1 MQARL
6 SISRKGLRNEQ
17 SRSSKE
23 LHAVTGQEGRATH
36 SSASGWMVVHPEAP
50 DENIKLL
57 GKQMKKPF
65 LIGSALI
72 VWMILGMVIAWPTTA
87 AASEE
92 KADTPDQASVEE
104 IMGRLVQRFGSADF
118 SADFSQES
126 TLAALDIQDT
136 ATGRVWIKHP
146 GRMRW
151 EYATPETHAIITD
164 GKTLWIYR
172 PEDRQV
178 IIGDALAYFGDG
190 KGASFLSNIRLI
202 SEAFTV
208 SVAPPA
214 GEGRYTLR
222 LVPHRK
228 QLDLNE
234 IYLNID
240 KTTFDIVG
248 VLTIN
253 AYDDQTRL
261 EFKNLRF
268 SDDIAE
274 DLFHFQPPAGTDV
287 LKLEE

>member
-1 MQARL
+1 M
-6 SISRKGLRNEQ
+6 K
-17 SRSSKE
+17 
-23 LHAVTGQEGRATH
+23 
-36 SSASGWMVVHPEAP
+36 
-50 DENIKLL
+50 KLL
-57 GKQMKKPF
+57 
-65 LIGSALI
+65 LIAAALI
-72 VWMILGMVIAWPTTA
+72 VWLIFGMIMAGSPVVA
-87 AASEE
+87 AAET
-92 KADTPDQASVEE
+92 ADATDQLAVEE
-104 IMGRLVQRFGSADF
+104 IMDRLVQRFGAADF

-126 TLAALDIQDT
+126 TLAALDIRDT

-151 EYATPETHAIITD
+151 EYATPEIHAIITD

-202 SEAFTV
+202 PEAFTV

-214 GEGRYTLR
+214 GEGLHTLR
-222 LVPHRK
+222 LIPHRK

-240 KTTFDIVG
+240 KATFDIVG

-261 EFKNLRF
+261 DFKNINF
-268 SDDIAE
+268 SNDIDE
-274 DLFHFQPPAGTDV
+274 NLFHFQAPAGTDV
-287 LKLEE
+287 LKLEEGE

>member
-1 MQARL
+1 
-6 SISRKGLRNEQ
+6 
-17 SRSSKE
+17 
-23 LHAVTGQEGRATH
+23 
-36 SSASGWMVVHPEAP
+36 
-50 DENIKLL
+50 
-57 GKQMKKPF
+57 MKKS
-65 LIGSALI
+65 LLI
-72 VWMILGMVIAWPTTA
+72 VTVLIIWLLFGMA
-87 AASEE
+87 AAGASEE
-92 KADTPDQASVEE
+92 KTVVPDQPTVEE
-104 IMGRLVQRFGSADF
+104 IMDRLVQRFGSADF

-126 TLAALDIQDT
+126 TLAALDIRDT
-136 ATGRVWIKHP
+136 AAGRVWIKHP

-202 SEAFTV
+202 PEAFTV

-214 GEGRYTLR
+214 GEGLHTLR
-222 LVPHRK
+222 LIPHRK
-228 QLDLNE
+228 QLDLHE

-240 KTTFDIVG
+240 KSTFDIVG

-261 EFKNLRF
+261 EFKNLNF
-268 SDDIAE
+268 SNEMDDN
-274 DLFHFQPPAGTDV
+274 LFHFEAPAGTDV
-287 LKLEE
+287 LKLEEEE

>member
-1 MQARL
+1 M
-6 SISRKGLRNEQ
+6 K
-17 SRSSKE
+17 
-23 LHAVTGQEGRATH
+23 
-36 SSASGWMVVHPEAP
+36 
-50 DENIKLL
+50 KLL
-57 GKQMKKPF
+57 
-65 LIGSALI
+65 LIAAALI
-72 VWMILGMVIAWPTTA
+72 VWLLLGMVMVGPPAVA
-87 AASEE
+87 AAE
-92 KADTPDQASVEE
+92 KADSTDQLTVGE
-104 IMGRLVQRFGSADF
+104 IMDRLVQRFGAADF

-126 TLAALDIQDT
+126 TLAALDIRDT

-151 EYATPETHAIITD
+151 EYATPEIHAIITD

-202 SEAFTV
+202 PEAFTV

-214 GEGRYTLR
+214 GEGLHTLR
-222 LVPHRK
+222 LIPHRK

-261 EFKNLRF
+261 EFKNINF
-268 SDDIAE
+268 SNEMDE
-274 DLFHFQPPAGTDV
+274 NLFHFQAPAGTDV
-287 LKLEE
+287 LKLEEGE

>member
-1 MQARL
+1 
-6 SISRKGLRNEQ
+6 
-17 SRSSKE
+17 
-23 LHAVTGQEGRATH
+23 
-36 SSASGWMVVHPEAP
+36 
-50 DENIKLL
+50 
-57 GKQMKKPF
+57 MKKSF
-65 LIGSALI
+65 FIGSALI
-72 VWMILGMVIAWPTTA
+72 VWLILGMVIVWPTTA

-92 KADTPDQASVEE
+92 KAYTPDQASVAE
-104 IMGRLVQRFGSADF
+104 IMDRLVQRFGSADF

-126 TLAALDIQDT
+126 TLAALDIQDI

-214 GEGRYTLR
+214 GEGQYTLR

-268 SDDIAE
+268 SDDMAE
-274 DLFHFQPPAGTDV
+274 DLFHFQPPAGTDMLT
-287 LKLEE
+287 LKE

>member
-1 MQARL
+1 M
-6 SISRKGLRNEQ
+6 K
-17 SRSSKE
+17 
-23 LHAVTGQEGRATH
+23 
-36 SSASGWMVVHPEAP
+36 
-50 DENIKLL
+50 KLL
-57 GKQMKKPF
+57 
-65 LIGSALI
+65 LIAAALI
-72 VWMILGMVIAWPTTA
+72 VWLIFGMIMAGSPAVA
-87 AASEE
+87 AAE
-92 KADTPDQASVEE
+92 KADATDQLTVEK
-104 IMGRLVQRFGSADF
+104 IMDRLVQRFGAADF

-126 TLAALDIQDT
+126 TLAALDIRDT

-202 SEAFTV
+202 PEAFTV

-214 GEGRYTLR
+214 GEGLHTLR
-222 LVPHRK
+222 LIPHRK

-261 EFKNLRF
+261 EFKNINF
-268 SDDIAE
+268 SNE
-274 DLFHFQPPAGTDV
+274 MEENLFHFQAPAGTDV
-287 LKLEE
+287 LKLEEGE

>member
-1 MQARL
+1 M
-6 SISRKGLRNEQ
+6 K
-17 SRSSKE
+17 
-23 LHAVTGQEGRATH
+23 
-36 SSASGWMVVHPEAP
+36 
-50 DENIKLL
+50 KLL
-57 GKQMKKPF
+57 
-65 LIGSALI
+65 LIAAALI
-72 VWMILGMVIAWPTTA
+72 VWLIFGMIMAGSPVVA
-87 AASEE
+87 AAET
-92 KADTPDQASVEE
+92 ADATDQLAVEE
-104 IMGRLVQRFGSADF
+104 IMDRLVQRFGAADF

-126 TLAALDIQDT
+126 TLAALDIRDT

-151 EYATPETHAIITD
+151 EYATPEIHAIITD

-202 SEAFTV
+202 PEAFTV

-214 GEGRYTLR
+214 GEGLHTLR
-222 LVPHRK
+222 LIPHRK

-240 KTTFDIVG
+240 KATFDIVG

-261 EFKNLRF
+261 DFKNINF
-268 SDDIAE
+268 SNDIDE
-274 DLFHFQPPAGTDV
+274 NLFHFQAPAGTDV
-287 LKLEE
+287 LKLEERE

>member
-1 MQARL
+1 M
-6 SISRKGLRNEQ
+6 K
-17 SRSSKE
+17 
-23 LHAVTGQEGRATH
+23 
-36 SSASGWMVVHPEAP
+36 
-50 DENIKLL
+50 KLL
-57 GKQMKKPF
+57 
-65 LIGSALI
+65 LIAAALI
-72 VWMILGMVIAWPTTA
+72 VWLIFGMIMAGSPVVA
-87 AASEE
+87 AAET
-92 KADTPDQASVEE
+92 ADATDQLAVEE
-104 IMGRLVQRFGSADF
+104 IMDRLVQRFGAADF

-126 TLAALDIQDT
+126 TLAALDIRDT

-151 EYATPETHAIITD
+151 EYATPEIHAIITD

-202 SEAFTV
+202 PEAFTV

-214 GEGRYTLR
+214 GEGLHTLR

-240 KTTFDIVG
+240 KATFDIVG

-261 EFKNLRF
+261 DFKNINF
-268 SDDIAE
+268 SNDIDE
-274 DLFHFQPPAGTDV
+274 NLFHFQAPAGTDV
-287 LKLEE
+287 LKLEEGE

>member
-1 MQARL
+1 M
-6 SISRKGLRNEQ
+6 K
-17 SRSSKE
+17 
-23 LHAVTGQEGRATH
+23 
-36 SSASGWMVVHPEAP
+36 
-50 DENIKLL
+50 KLL
-57 GKQMKKPF
+57 
-65 LIGSALI
+65 LIAAALI
-72 VWMILGMVIAWPTTA
+72 VWLLLGMVLVGPPAGA
-87 AASEE
+87 AAE
-92 KADTPDQASVEE
+92 KADSTDQLAVGE
-104 IMGRLVQRFGSADF
+104 IMDRLVQRFGAADF

-126 TLAALDIQDT
+126 TLAALDIRDT

-151 EYATPETHAIITD
+151 EYATPEIHAIITD

-202 SEAFTV
+202 PEAFTV

-214 GEGRYTLR
+214 GEGLHTLR
-222 LVPHRK
+222 LIPHRK

-261 EFKNLRF
+261 EFKNINF
-268 SDDIAE
+268 SNEMDE
-274 DLFHFQPPAGTDV
+274 NLFHFQAPAGTDV
-287 LKLEE
+287 LKLEEGE

>member
-1 MQARL
+1 M
-6 SISRKGLRNEQ
+6 K
-17 SRSSKE
+17 
-23 LHAVTGQEGRATH
+23 
-36 SSASGWMVVHPEAP
+36 
-50 DENIKLL
+50 KLL
-57 GKQMKKPF
+57 
-65 LIGSALI
+65 LIAAALI
-72 VWMILGMVIAWPTTA
+72 VWLIFGMIMAGSPAVA
-87 AASEE
+87 AAE
-92 KADTPDQASVEE
+92 KADATDQLAVEK
-104 IMGRLVQRFGSADF
+104 IMNRLVQRFGAADF

-126 TLAALDIQDT
+126 TLAALDIRDT

-202 SEAFTV
+202 PEAFTV

-214 GEGRYTLR
+214 GEGLHTLR
-222 LVPHRK
+222 LIPHRK

-261 EFKNLRF
+261 EFKNINF
-268 SDDIAE
+268 SNEIDDN
-274 DLFHFQPPAGTDV
+274 LFHFQAPAGTDV
-287 LKLEE
+287 LKLEEGE

>member
-1 MQARL
+1 M
-6 SISRKGLRNEQ
+6 K
-17 SRSSKE
+17 
-23 LHAVTGQEGRATH
+23 TH
-36 SSASGWMVVHPEAP
+36 FV
-50 DENIKLL
+50 
-57 GKQMKKPF
+57 
-65 LIGSALI
+65 IGSVL
-72 VWMILGMVIAWPTTA
+72 IAWLVFGMAMAGHGADVSAETA
-87 AASEE
+87 DA
-92 KADTPDQASVEE
+92 TDQLAVEE
-104 IMGRLVQRFGSADF
+104 IMDRLVQRFGAADF

-126 TLAALDIQDT
+126 TLAALDIRDT

-202 SEAFTV
+202 PEAFTV

-214 GEGRYTLR
+214 GEGLHTLR
-222 LVPHRK
+222 LIPHLK
-228 QLDLNE
+228 QLDLHE

-261 EFKNLRF
+261 EFKNLNF
-268 SDDIAE
+268 SNEIDE
-274 DLFHFQPPAGTDV
+274 NLFHFQAPAGTDV
-287 LKLEE
+287 LKLEEEE